1 MTRAPAT
8 GRGEVEAAGIDRNKR
23 MTTSDVANELG
34 YTQAWVRTQIALK
47 RLLAQE
53 HVSSRRRSYR
63 IRRVDFGRF
72 VARWIRR
79 R

>member
-8 GRGEVEAAGIDRNKR
+8 GRGEVEAGGIDRNKW

-53 HVSSRRRSYR
+53 HVSARRRSYR
-63 IRRVDFGRF
+63 IRRVDFDRF

>member
-8 GRGEVEAAGIDRNKR
+8 GRGEVAGIDRGEW
-23 MTTSDVANELG
+23 MTTSDVAHELG

-47 RLLAQE
+47 RLIAQE
-53 HVSSRRRSYR
+53 HVSSRRKSYR
-63 IRRVDFGRF
+63 IRRIDFDRF